1 MLLKPLGAV
10 MSETDKD
17 RDQHSR
23 QVIANKSI
31 IKGGVKEEKER
42 IKGFSLASLSHEP
55 WRVGEVCF

>member
-1 MLLKPLGAV
+1 MPLKALGAI

-31 IKGGVKEEKER
+31 IRGGVKEEKGRQKEGR
-42 IKGFSLASLSHEP
+42 GL
-55 WRVGEVCF
+55 

>member
-1 MLLKPLGAV
+1 MLLKPLGAI

-42 IKGFSLASLSHEP
+42 KRGCNLNKALASLS
-55 WRVGEVCF
+55 